1 MSLFDYFNKVEIDK
15 IDGFNR
21 LTEGQIGSQIDLS
34 PNSVEE
40 YDIVFF
46 DIEEE
51 RGSKRNVGCS
61 KGANLVRSYFYQ
73 LNQGLNPLKM
83 SDLGTIRQGDSV
95 TDTYFSVTD
104 VISQLLRKNVIPVFL
119 GGSQDL
125 VYANYMA
132 YTKEEQT
139 VNLVSIDS
147 KFALGKADEPIHDLN
162 YFSKIIIQQPNVLF
176 NFSNLGYQTYLIEPA
191 ELHLLEDLFF
201 DSHRLGELKADIK
214 VAEPI
219 IRNADFVNFSM
230 SAVAQPYAPA
240 NKVTSANGLSGEQA
254 CQLSRYAGM
263 SDKLSSFGI
272 YDFNPSIFDHGQTA
286 NLIAQMIWYFI
297 DGYYGRKG
305 DFPACNKREYVKYTV
320 NIEKGEREL
329 VFYKSPKSDRWWMNV
344 PYHASF
350 MRKYERHL
358 MLPCDYNDYVTATKD
373 EIPERWFQTFQ
384 KLK

>member
-21 LTEGQIGSQIDLS
+21 LTEGQIVSQIDLS

-162 YFSKIIIQQPNVLF
+162 YFSKIIIQQPNLLF

-272 YDFNPSIFDHGQTA
+272 YDFNPLIFDHGQTA

-384 KLK
+384 KLI

>member
-1 MSLFDYFNKVEIDK
+1 MSLFDYFQKVETDK
-15 IDGFNR
+15 IEGFQF
-21 LTEGQIGSQIDLS
+21 LKEGHIGNQIDLNPS
-34 PNSVEE
+34 SIEE

-51 RGSKRNVGCS
+51 RGSIRNSGCS
-61 KGANLVRSYFYQ
+61 KGANQVRGYFYQ
-73 LNQGLNPLKM
+73 LYQGLTPLKM
-83 SDLGTIRQGDSV
+83 ADFGTICQGESV
-95 TDTYFSVTD
+95 TDTYFAVTD
-104 VISQLLRKNVIPVFL
+104 VISQLLRKNVMPVFL
-119 GGSQDL
+119 GGSQNL
-125 VYANYMA
+125 VYANYLA

-147 KFALGKADEPIHDLN
+147 KFGLGKADDPIHDLN

-176 NFSNLGYQTYLIEPA
+176 NYSNLGYQTYLVDQA

-240 NKVTSANGLSGEQA
+240 NKVTSANGLNGEQA

-272 YDFNPSIFDHGQTA
+272 YDFNPTIFDNGQTA

-297 DGYYGRKG
+297 DGYCGRKG

-320 NIEKGEREL
+320 NLEEGEREL

-344 PYHASF
+344 PYHSSF
-350 MRKYERHL
+350 MKKYERHL
-358 MLPCDYNDYVTATKD
+358 MLPCDYNDYVTATKN